1 MGNQLVWQERYNI
14 GVSFIDEE
22 HKKLFSILN
31 KLFAYRGEEERNQW
45 VCQEGIKYFKEH
57 AMRHFTEEEAYMAS
71 ISYIGFD
78 THRRL
83 HDDFRRRILPAL
95 ERELEQT
102 GYSEEAIS
110 HFLGV
115 CAGWLIGHTL
125 TEDSAITGKTMSKW
139 VDLLPEEEQAAMTQ
153 TVVGLMQDI
162 FQLKPQVLS
171 DCYGGERF
179 GKGIYYRLNY
189 GNPKG
194 EKWEIVLIFEEK
206 LIVKTIGSMM
216 DASSDEMNE
225 MLMNVVRYVAQQ
237 FVGRI
242 KEQFALAD
250 SFEMK
255 EENLLTYDQFRR
267 TFDKQHPQFSLLLDT
282 GVGYFAFCAI
292 APTLLQ
298 DDGTGSV
305 SIKAENAMTEIRKYL
320 KESQEEQANA
330 KNKVLVVDDSE
341 FFLKAMQELLEMD
354 YEVTTAKSGLSAIRC
369 ITLDRPDLVLLD
381 YEMPVCNGSQV
392 LEMIRAEEETKDIP
406 VIFLTGKVDKESV
419 QKVIRLKPAGYLVKT
434 LQPSEIKKG
443 VDGFFR
449 K

>member
-31 KLFAYRGEEERNQW
+31 KLFTYRGEEERNQW

-320 KESQEEQANA
+320 KENQEEQENA